1 VPRLK
6 RQGLLADV
14 RAERTATAGS
24 VILVSR
30 FAATAVI
37 NYVVGLALA
46 WLLTPDA
53 FGLVSAVQNVL
64 LLAAGL
70 LTAGLPWALALRIA
84 QTHGVPAASRPEFRT
99 ALVVNFGFG
108 VALGAAFLGTQL
120 FAVELVPSHSLIL
133 SLIVAAE
140 MPVLAVNSTLAG
152 AAQGSS
158 RFGGLGAM
166 QTTESLIKCVAAVFM
181 VSVLHAGPTGVALSF
196 LIGTLG
202 SVLLGVNTCRGLLP
216 GRGPMASLG
225 FLRAATSIWFASASM
240 TFLITAD
247 LLGLQF
253 FGRTAGVTAAV
264 LAGYQACGLLGR
276 ACYYVGDALADAVF
290 PFMARSDDPEDRNRW
305 FMAPMR
311 WVMLLIVPIQVG
323 FLLAPGPVLRLFLPA
338 HYSGAQTLLRLI
350 AAGTLGALMTDM
362 LMKGLFAGGHGRQVG
377 RRMSVAVTVEVV
389 GLAILVPRF
398 GAVGAGISYLLASY
412 CGMALLGFFY
422 LRVNRL
428 RPPSLRQAVVYVG
441 GITPS
446 AVAFFLADRA
456 ASPVAWALIMVGAV
470 LFIWP
475 ARRMRLIEDS
485 DLNALRAW
493 SARLGRTRAGSRIT
507 PLLGEWW
514 LIAVCVAVAVGG
526 LGYNLFSSPDVLY
539 DEAAYTWAAQQV
551 AQGWHLTLDNQP
563 LFVHPPLMFLLQA
576 GWLRLTGQETAA
588 LPSAIRS
595 ARLLAASA
603 GVADVL
609 LIAALG
615 YRLAGAAAPRQR
627 RALTIVIAC
636 VAAVDPVLSR
646 YDRQNVI
653 EPYALAAGLLTL
665 HAAWHLA
672 DRGAL
677 PYVSVTGLLGG
688 LTLLTNEIAVALVV
702 VPLLAAILQRDRTL
716 IRRSAAAL
724 AISFAFALSFLAW
737 AAELGLSGSFVTVQ
751 TSTLQRLIGLVQ
763 ITGLNVPGVSLV
775 GSLRQ
780 SVSQYS
786 SSYIVLAIG
795 LAALVWCCLR
805 SNNRSGNF
813 LTAWLMASYGLG
825 AYIVAAGT
833 LNEQFFVY
841 LLPAGMVGSVLFAD
855 TLIVGRGRHR
865 GGGRRRRHRQR
876 HRLGGVS
883 LRLAAGI
890 ACCAGLLGLSAVSWA
905 ASYVGPGDG
914 AVRASQFIATR
925 LPACAAVNASGDPQK
940 YSYMLGGRSLPSFYV
955 GPAALADGVHYF
967 LLAPNDA
974 TEREGDMSPALATWI
989 RENGQRLADFPSPV
1003 YRTVQLWHVPASPY
1017 DPVADIIDI
1026 ADGVFINVIGSHC
1039 GGYSVTDGPTGAFYS
1054 GYQALGGKGVVGAPL
1069 SQVTGSG
1076 GHEQFFDGAVLAAA
1090 AGSREVHP
1098 VPMVALLAKRS
1109 PAAYRRADL
1118 PPVTAA
1124 SGATTSE
1131 RRGWLSNGPIK
1142 RAYLDGRADTP
1153 AAYAAA
1159 VQRYGVPLGPPTATA
1174 TATAHARVSQ
1184 AFANVVLTLPARGA
1198 SVRAA
1203 AVTPIALAAGAVS
1216 LPPAARAP
1224 QIPPTLPDITP
1235 LGPPEPTTVEP
1246 FALTLAAALT
1256 LYAGAVAIIAFR
1268 RRRQREA
1275 NR

>member
-166 QTTESLIKCVAAVFM
+166 QTTESLVKCVAAVFM

-202 SVLLGVNTCRGLLP
+202 SVLLGANTCRGLLP

-311 WVMLLIVPIQVG
+311 WVMLLIIPIQVG

-362 LMKGLFAGGHGRQVG
+362 LMKGLFAGGYGRQVG

-389 GLAILVPRF
+389 GLAILVPRM

-412 CGMALLGFFY
+412 SGMALLGFFY

-428 RPPSLRQAVVYVG
+428 RPPSLRRAVVYVG

-446 AVAFFLADRA
+446 AVAFFLADRT
-456 ASPVAWALIMVGAV
+456 ASAVAWALILVGAA

-493 SARLGRTRAGSRIT
+493 SGRLGRTRAGSRIA

-514 LIAVCVAVAVGG
+514 LIAVCVAVAIGG

-563 LFVHPPLMFLLQA
+563 LFVHPPLTFLLQA
-576 GWLRLTGQETAA
+576 GWLRLTGQATAT

-603 GVADVL
+603 GAADVL

-615 YRLAGAAAPRQR
+615 YRLTSAAAPRQR
-627 RALTIVIAC
+627 RALTIIIAC
-636 VAAVDPVLSR
+636 VAALDPVLSR

-688 LTLLTNEIAVALVV
+688 LTLLTNQIAFALVV
-702 VPLLAAILQRDRTL
+702 VPLLAAILQRDRPL
-716 IRRSAAAL
+716 IRRSLAAL

-786 SSYIVLAIG
+786 SSYIVLALG

-813 LTAWLMASYGLG
+813 LTAWLLASYGLG

-855 TLIVGRGRHR
+855 ALIVGRGRHR
-865 GGGRRRRHRQR
+865 GRSRGRRRRQR
-876 HRLGGVS
+876 HRLGGVW

-890 ACCAGLLGLSAVSWA
+890 VCCAGLLGLSTVSWA
-905 ASYVGPGDG
+905 ASYIGPGNG

-925 LPACAAVNASGDPQK
+925 LPACAAVNTTGDSDK

-989 RENGQRLADFPSPV
+989 RENGQRLVDFPSPV

-1026 ADGVFINVIGSHC
+1026 ADGVFINVVGSHC

-1069 SQVTGSG
+1069 SEVTGSAA
-1076 GHEQFFDGAVLAAA
+1076 HEQFFDGAVLAAA

-1098 VPMVALLAKRS
+1098 VPVVALLEKRS
-1109 PAAYRRADL
+1109 PASYRRADL

-1131 RRGWLSNGPIK
+1131 RRDWLSNGPIR
-1142 RAYLDGRADTP
+1142 RAYLDGAADTA

-1159 VQRYGVPLGPPTATA
+1159 VRRYGVPLGPPTAR
-1174 TATAHARVSQ
+1174 AHAGVSQ
-1184 AFANVVLTLPARGA
+1184 AFANVVLTVPARGA

-1203 AVTPIALAAGAVS
+1203 AVTPIALAAGALS
-1216 LPPAARAP
+1216 LPSAARAP
-1224 QIPPTLPDITP
+1224 QIPPTLADITP

-1268 RRRQREA
+1268 RRRQREV

>member
-1 VPRLK
+1 LK
-6 RQGLLADV
+6 RHGLLDDV
-14 RAERTATAGS
+14 RAERTAAAGS

-30 FAATAVI
+30 FAATAVM

-46 WLLTPDA
+46 WLLTPAA

-84 QTHGVPAASRPEFRT
+84 QTHGAPAASRPEFRT

-108 VALGAAFLGTQL
+108 ATLGAAFLGTQL
-120 FAVELVPSHSLIL
+120 FAVELVPSQSLIL
-133 SLIVAAE
+133 CLIVAAE
-140 MPVLAVNSTLAG
+140 MPVLAVNATLAG
-152 AAQGSS
+152 AVQGSS

-166 QTTESLIKCVAAVFM
+166 QTTESLVKCVAAVFM

-196 LIGTLG
+196 LIGTLA
-202 SVLLGVNTCRGLLP
+202 SVLLGVSASKGLLP
-216 GRGPMASLG
+216 GLGPMASLG
-225 FLRAATSIWFASASM
+225 FLRAATSIWFASAAM

-247 LLGLQF
+247 LLGLEL
-253 FGRTAGVTAAV
+253 FGRAAGVTAAV

-276 ACYYVGDALADAVF
+276 ACYYIGDALADAVF
-290 PFMARSDDPEDRNRW
+290 PFMARSDDAEDRNRW

-311 WVMLLIVPIQVG
+311 WVVLLIVPIQVG

-338 HYSGAQTLLRLI
+338 HYAGAQTLLRLI

-377 RRMSVAVTVEVV
+377 RRMFVAVTVEVV
-389 GLAILVPRF
+389 GLAILVPRY
-398 GAVGAGISYLLASY
+398 GPVGAGISYLLASFA
-412 CGMALLGFFY
+412 GMALLGFLY

-428 RPPSLRQAVVYVG
+428 RPPSLRQAGVYVG
-441 GITPS
+441 GITPT
-446 AVAFFLADRA
+446 ALAFFLAGRA
-456 ASPVAWALIMVGAV
+456 ASPVAWSLITVGAV

-475 ARRMRLIEDS
+475 ARRMGLIGDT

-493 SARLGRTRAGSRIT
+493 RARLSRTRAGSLLAS
-507 PLLGEWW
+507 LLGEWW
-514 LIAVCVAVAVGG
+514 LIAVCVGLAAGG

-563 LFVHPPLMFLLQA
+563 FFVHPPLMFLLQA
-576 GWLRLTGQETAA
+576 GWLRVTGQATAA

-595 ARLLAASA
+595 ARVLAASA
-603 GVADVL
+603 GAADVL
-609 LIAALG
+609 LIAGMG
-615 YRLAGAAAPRQR
+615 YRLAGAAGPRQR
-627 RALTIVIAC
+627 RAITIVVAC
-636 VAAVDPVLSR
+636 LAAADPVLTR

-677 PYVSVTGLLGG
+677 RYVSVTGLLGG
-688 LTLLTNEIAVALVV
+688 LTLLTNEIAFALVV
-702 VPLLAAILQRDRTL
+702 VPLLAAILQRDWPL

-724 AISFAFALSFLAW
+724 AISFVFALAFLAW
-737 AAELGLSGSFVTVQ
+737 AAEIGLSGSFVTVQ
-751 TSTLQRLIGLVQ
+751 TSVLQRLIGLVQ
-763 ITGLNVPGVSLV
+763 NTGLNVPGVSLV

-780 SVSQYS
+780 SVSQYA

-805 SNNRSGNF
+805 SNNRSGSF
-813 LTAWLMASYGLG
+813 LTAWLIASYGLG

-855 TLIVGRGRHR
+855 ALIVGRGR
-865 GGGRRRRHRQR
+865 GRRRRRR
-876 HRLGGVS
+876 HQLGGAR
-883 LRLAAGI
+883 LRVAAGI
-890 ACCAGLLGLSAVSWA
+890 ACCAMVLGLSTVSWA
-905 ASYVGPGDG
+905 ANYIGPGNG
-914 AVRASQFIATR
+914 AVRASQFIAAR
-925 LPACAAVNASGDPQK
+925 LPACAAVNASGDAQK

-974 TEREGDMSPALATWI
+974 TERDGNMSPALATWI
-989 RENGQRLADFPSPV
+989 RDNGQRLADFPSPV

-1026 ADGVFINVIGSHC
+1026 SDGVFINAIGSDC
-1039 GGYSVTDGPTGAFYS
+1039 GGYSVTDGATGSFYS
-1054 GYQALGGKGVVGAPL
+1054 GYQALGGKGVVGEPL
-1069 SQVTGSG
+1069 SRVTDAGGS
-1076 GHEQFFDGAVLAAA
+1076 GHEQLFDGAVLASA
-1090 AGSREVHP
+1090 AGSQEVHP
-1098 VPMVALLAKRS
+1098 MPVVALMARRF

-1118 PPVTAA
+1118 PPVTA
-1124 SGATTSE
+1124 GPRATTAE
-1131 RRGWLSNGPIK
+1131 RRGWLSNGLIR
-1142 RAYLDGRADTP
+1142 RAYLGGAADTL

-1159 VQRYGVPLGPPTATA
+1159 VKRYGVPLGPPKATA
-1174 TATAHARVSQ
+1174 RAGVSQ
-1184 AFANVVLTLPARGA
+1184 AFADVVLTTPAPGA

-1203 AVTPIALAAGAVS
+1203 AVTPIALAAGALS
-1216 LPPAARAP
+1216 LPPVARVP
-1224 QIPPTLPDITP
+1224 QIPPTLPDIP
-1235 LGPPEPTTVEP
+1235 SLGTPEPTSAEP
-1246 FALTLAAALT
+1246 FALTLGADLT
-1256 LYAGAVAIIAFR
+1256 LYAGAIVIIGFGR
-1268 RRRQREA
+1268 RGRREA
-1275 NR
+1275 DR

>member
-108 VALGAAFLGTQL
+108 VALGVAFLGTQL
-120 FAVELVPSHSLIL
+120 FAVELLPSHSLIL

-166 QTTESLIKCVAAVFM
+166 QTTESLVKCVAAVFM

-202 SVLLGVNTCRGLLP
+202 SVLLGLNTCRGLLP

-338 HYSGAQTLLRLI
+338 HYSSAQTLLRLI

-412 CGMALLGFFY
+412 SGMALLGFFY

-441 GITPS
+441 GITPT

-493 SARLGRTRAGSRIT
+493 SARLGRTRAGSRIA

-514 LIAVCVAVAVGG
+514 LIAVCVGVAVGG

-576 GWLRLTGQETAA
+576 GWLRLTGQATAA

-615 YRLAGAAAPRQR
+615 YRLTGAAAPRQR
-627 RALTIVIAC
+627 RALTIIIAC

-688 LTLLTNEIAVALVV
+688 LTLLTNEIGVALIV
-702 VPLLAAILQRDRTL
+702 VPLLAAILQRDRPL

-855 TLIVGRGRHR
+855 ALIVGRGRHR
-865 GGGRRRRHRQR
+865 AGGRRRRQR

-890 ACCAGLLGLSAVSWA
+890 ACCAGLLGLSTVSWA
-905 ASYVGPGDG
+905 ASYIGPGNG
-914 AVRASQFIATR
+914 AVRASQFIVTR
-925 LPACAAVNASGDPQK
+925 LPACAAVNASGDSEK

-989 RENGQRLADFPSPV
+989 RENGQRLADFPSRV

-1026 ADGVFINVIGSHC
+1026 ADGVFINAIGSHC

-1098 VPMVALLAKRS
+1098 VPVVALLAKRS

-1131 RRGWLSNGPIK
+1131 RRGWLSNGPIR
-1142 RAYLDGRADTP
+1142 RAYLDGAADTP

-1174 TATAHARVSQ
+1174 HAGARQ
-1184 AFANVVLTLPARGA
+1184 AFANVVLTLPAPGA

-1203 AVTPIALAAGAVS
+1203 AVTPIALAAGALS

-1268 RRRQREA
+1268 RRRQREG

>member
-1 VPRLK
+1 LK

-30 FAATAVI
+30 FAATAVL

-46 WLLTPDA
+46 WLLTPAA

-64 LLAAGL
+64 LLSAGL

-120 FAVELVPSHSLIL
+120 FAVELVPSQSLIL

-166 QTTESLIKCVAAVFM
+166 QTTESLVKCVAAVFM

-338 HYSGAQTLLRLI
+338 HYAGAQTLLRLI

-389 GLAILVPRF
+389 GLAILVPRL

-412 CGMALLGFFY
+412 SGMALLGLFY

-441 GITPS
+441 AITPS

-456 ASPVAWALIMVGAV
+456 SGPVAWALITVGAV

-475 ARRMRLIEDS
+475 ARRMGLIEDS
-485 DLNALRAW
+485 HLDALRAW
-493 SARLGRTRAGSRIT
+493 SARLGRTRAGLRIA
-507 PLLGEWW
+507 PLRDEWW
-514 LIAVCVAVAVGG
+514 LIAACVGVAVGG
-526 LGYNLFSSPDVLY
+526 LGYNLFGSPDVLY

-576 GWLRLTGQETAA
+576 GWLHLTGQATAA

-615 YRLAGAAAPRQR
+615 YRLAYAAAPRQR
-627 RALTIVIAC
+627 RAITIIIAC

-702 VPLLAAILQRDRTL
+702 VPLLAAILQRDWPL

-805 SNNRSGNF
+805 SNSRSGNF
-813 LTAWLMASYGLG
+813 LTAWLIASYGLG

-855 TLIVGRGRHR
+855 AMIVGRGRHR
-865 GGGRRRRHRQR
+865 AGGRRRRQR

-890 ACCAGLLGLSAVSWA
+890 ACCAGLLSLSTVSWA
-905 ASYVGPGDG
+905 ASYIGPGNG
-914 AVRASQFIATR
+914 AVRASQFITTR
-925 LPACAAVNASGDPQK
+925 LPACAAVNASGDSDK

-989 RENGQRLADFPSPV
+989 RDNGQRLADFPSRV

-1017 DPVADIIDI
+1017 DPVADIVDI

-1039 GGYSVTDGPTGAFYS
+1039 GGYTVTDGATGAFYA
-1054 GYQALGGKGVVGAPL
+1054 GYQSLGGKGVVGAPL

-1076 GHEQFFDGAVLAAA
+1076 EARHEQFFDGAVLAAA

-1098 VPMVALLAKRS
+1098 VPVVALLARRF
-1109 PAAYRRADL
+1109 PAAYRRAGL
-1118 PPVTAA
+1118 PPVKAA

-1131 RRGWLSNGPIK
+1131 RRGWLSNRPIK
-1142 RAYLDGRADTP
+1142 RAYLDGAADTP

-1159 VQRYGVPLGPPTATA
+1159 VRRYGVPLGPPTATA
-1174 TATAHARVSQ
+1174 RAGVSQ
-1184 AFANVVLTLPARGA
+1184 AFANVVLTLPASGA

-1203 AVTPIALAAGAVS
+1203 AVTTIALAAGALR
-1216 LPPAARAP
+1216 LPPVARAP
-1224 QIPPTLPDITP
+1224 QIPPTLPDITS
-1235 LGPPEPTTVEP
+1235 LGPSEPTTVEP
-1246 FALTLAAALT
+1246 FALTLAAAVT
-1256 LYAGAVAIIAFR
+1256 LYAGAVAIVAFR
-1268 RRRQREA
+1268 QRRRREA

>member
-1 VPRLK
+1 
-6 RQGLLADV
+6 
-14 RAERTATAGS
+14 
-24 VILVSR
+24 
-30 FAATAVI
+30 
-37 NYVVGLALA
+37 
-46 WLLTPDA
+46 
-53 FGLVSAVQNVL
+53 
-64 LLAAGL
+64 
-70 LTAGLPWALALRIA
+70 
-84 QTHGVPAASRPEFRT
+84 
-99 ALVVNFGFG
+99 
-108 VALGAAFLGTQL
+108 
-120 FAVELVPSHSLIL
+120 
-133 SLIVAAE
+133 
-140 MPVLAVNSTLAG
+140 
-152 AAQGSS
+152 
-158 RFGGLGAM
+158 
-166 QTTESLIKCVAAVFM
+166 
-181 VSVLHAGPTGVALSF
+181 
-196 LIGTLG
+196 
-202 SVLLGVNTCRGLLP
+202 
-216 GRGPMASLG
+216 
-225 FLRAATSIWFASASM
+225 
-240 TFLITAD
+240 
-247 LLGLQF
+247 
-253 FGRTAGVTAAV
+253 
-264 LAGYQACGLLGR
+264 
-276 ACYYVGDALADAVF
+276 
-290 PFMARSDDPEDRNRW
+290 
-305 FMAPMR
+305 
-311 WVMLLIVPIQVG
+311 
-323 FLLAPGPVLRLFLPA
+323 
-338 HYSGAQTLLRLI
+338 
-350 AAGTLGALMTDM
+350 
-362 LMKGLFAGGHGRQVG
+362 
-377 RRMSVAVTVEVV
+377 
-389 GLAILVPRF
+389 
-398 GAVGAGISYLLASY
+398 
-412 CGMALLGFFY
+412 
-422 LRVNRL
+422 
-428 RPPSLRQAVVYVG
+428 
-441 GITPS
+441 
-446 AVAFFLADRA
+446 
-456 ASPVAWALIMVGAV
+456 
-470 LFIWP
+470 
-475 ARRMRLIEDS
+475 
-485 DLNALRAW
+485 
-493 SARLGRTRAGSRIT
+493 
-507 PLLGEWW
+507 
-514 LIAVCVAVAVGG
+514 
-526 LGYNLFSSPDVLY
+526 
-539 DEAAYTWAAQQV
+539 
-551 AQGWHLTLDNQP
+551 
-563 LFVHPPLMFLLQA
+563 MFLLQA
-576 GWLRLTGQETAA
+576 GWLRLTGQATTA

-627 RALTIVIAC
+627 RALTIIIAC

-672 DRGAL
+672 ERGAL

-688 LTLLTNEIAVALVV
+688 LTLLTNQIAVALVV
-702 VPLLAAILQRDRTL
+702 VPLLAAILQRDWPL

-751 TSTLQRLIGLVQ
+751 TSTLQRLIGLIQ

-813 LTAWLMASYGLG
+813 LTAWLIASYGLG

-855 TLIVGRGRHR
+855 ALIVGRGQGQGR
-865 GGGRRRRHRQR
+865 GRGRGRGQGRRRRQR

-890 ACCAGLLGLSAVSWA
+890 ACCAGLLGLSTASWA
-905 ASYVGPGDG
+905 ANYIGPGNG
-914 AVRASQFIATR
+914 AVRASQFIATK
-925 LPACAAVNASGDPQK
+925 LPACAAVNASGDSDK

-989 RENGQRLADFPSPV
+989 RDHGQRLADFPSPV

-1039 GGYSVTDGPTGAFYS
+1039 GGYSVTDGATGAFYS

-1090 AGSREVHP
+1090 AGGREVHP
-1098 VPMVALLAKRS
+1098 VPVVALLAQRF
-1109 PAAYRRADL
+1109 PGAYRRADL
-1118 PPVTAA
+1118 PTVTAA

-1142 RAYLDGRADTP
+1142 RVYLDGAADTA

-1174 TATAHARVSQ
+1174 HAGVSQ
-1184 AFANVVLTLPARGA
+1184 AFANVVLTVPARGA

-1203 AVTPIALAAGAVS
+1203 AVTPIALATGALS
-1216 LPPAARAP
+1216 LPSAARAP
-1224 QIPPTLPDITP
+1224 QIPPTLPDTTS

-1268 RRRQREA
+1268 QRRQREA
-1275 NR
+1275 SR

>member
-6 RQGLLADV
+6 RHGLLADV
-14 RAERTATAGS
+14 RAERTAAAGS

-30 FAATAVI
+30 FAATAVL

-46 WLLTPDA
+46 WLLTPAA

-70 LTAGLPWALALRIA
+70 LTAGLPWALALRVA
-84 QTHGVPAASRPEFRT
+84 QTHGVPAAARPEFRT

-108 VALGAAFLGTQL
+108 VTLGAAFLGTQL
-120 FAVELVPSHSLIL
+120 FAVELVPSQSLIL

-140 MPVLAVNSTLAG
+140 MPVLAVNATLAG
-152 AAQGSS
+152 AAAGSS

-166 QTTESLIKCVAAVFM
+166 QTSESLVKCLAAVFL

-202 SVLLGVNTCRGLLP
+202 SVVLGVSASRGLLP

-276 ACYYVGDALADAVF
+276 ACYYIGDALVDAVF
-290 PFMARSDDPEDRNRW
+290 PFMARSDDGEDRNRW
-305 FMAPMR
+305 FMAAVR

-323 FLLAPGPVLRLFLPA
+323 FVLAPGPVLRLFLPA
-338 HYSGAQTLLRLI
+338 HYAGAQTLLRLI

-362 LMKGLFAGGHGRQVG
+362 LMKGLFAGGQGRQVG
-377 RRMSVAVTVEVV
+377 RRMCVAVTVEVV
-389 GLAILVPRF
+389 GLAILVPRY
-398 GAVGAGISYLLASY
+398 GPVGAGISYLLASY
-412 CGMALLGFFY
+412 TGMALLGCLY
-422 LRVNRL
+422 LRVNRVRL
-428 RPPSLRQAVVYVG
+428 PSLRQAGVYVG
-441 GITPS
+441 GITPT
-446 AVAFFLADRA
+446 ALAFFLAGRT
-456 ASPVAWALIMVGAV
+456 ASPVAWALITVGAV

-475 ARRMRLIEDS
+475 ARRMRLIEDTH
-485 DLNALRAW
+485 LNALRGWA
-493 SARLGRTRAGSRIT
+493 ARLGRTRAGSLT
-507 PLLGEWW
+507 ASLLGEWW
-514 LIAVCVAVAVGG
+514 LIAACVGVAAGG

-576 GWLRLTGQETAA
+576 GWLRLTGQATAA

-603 GVADVL
+603 GAADVL
-609 LIAALG
+609 LIAAMG

-627 RALTIVIAC
+627 RGLTLIVAC
-636 VAAVDPVLSR
+636 LAAVDPVLTR
-646 YDRQNVI
+646 YDRQDVI

-665 HAAWHLA
+665 HAAWQLA

-677 PYVSVTGLLGG
+677 RYVSVIGLLGG
-688 LTLLTNEIAVALVV
+688 LTLLTNQIAFALVV
-702 VPLLAAILQRDRTL
+702 VPLLAALLQRDWPL
-716 IRRSAAAL
+716 VRRSAAAL

-737 AAELGLSGSFVTVQ
+737 AAEIGLPGTFVTVQ

-780 SVSQYS
+780 SMSQYS

-805 SNNRSGNF
+805 SNNRSGSF

-841 LLPAGMVGSVLFAD
+841 LLPAGIVGSVLFAD
-855 TLIVGRGRHR
+855 ALIAGRGRGR
-865 GGGRRRRHRQR
+865 RRRRHR
-876 HRLGGVS
+876 LGAVW

-890 ACCAGLLGLSAVSWA
+890 ACCAVVLGLSTVSWA
-905 ASYVGPGDG
+905 ANYIGPGNG
-914 AVRASQFIATR
+914 AVRASQFIAAR
-925 LPACAAVNASGDPQK
+925 LPACAEVNATGDAQK
-940 YSYMLGGRSLPSFYV
+940 YSYLLGGRSVPSFYV

-974 TEREGDMSPALATWI
+974 TERTGNMSPALAAWI
-989 RENGQRLADFPSPV
+989 RDNGRRLADFPSPV
-1003 YRTVQLWHVPASPY
+1003 YRTVQLWYVPASPY
-1017 DPVADIIDI
+1017 DPVADIIDV
-1026 ADGVFINVIGSHC
+1026 ADGVFINVIGSDC
-1039 GGYSVTDGPTGAFYS
+1039 GGYSVTDGATGAFYS
-1054 GYQALGGKGVVGAPL
+1054 GYQALGGKDVVGEPL
-1069 SQVTGSG
+1069 SRVTDPG
-1076 GHEQFFDGAVLAAA
+1076 GARHEQFFDGAVLTSA
-1090 AGSREVHP
+1090 AGSGEVHP
-1098 VPMVALLAKRS
+1098 VPVVALMARRF

-1118 PPVTAA
+1118 PPVAA
-1124 SGATTSE
+1124 GPRATTAE
-1131 RRGWLSNGPIK
+1131 RRGWLSNGLIR
-1142 RAYLDGRADTP
+1142 RAYLGGAADTL

-1159 VQRYGVPLGPPTATA
+1159 VRRYGVPLGPPKATA
-1174 TATAHARVSQ
+1174 RAGVSQ
-1184 AFANVVLTLPARGA
+1184 AFANVVLTTPAPGA

-1203 AVTPIALAAGAVS
+1203 AVTPIALAAGALS
-1216 LPPAARAP
+1216 LPPVARAP
-1224 QIPPTLPDITP
+1224 QIPLALPDIP
-1235 LGPPEPTTVEP
+1235 SLGPPEPTSAEP
-1246 FALTLAAALT
+1246 FALTLGAALT
-1256 LYAGAVAIIAFR
+1256 LFAGATAVVAFR
-1268 RRRQREA
+1268 WRRRPEA
-1275 NR
+1275 DR

>member
-1 VPRLK
+1 M
-6 RQGLLADV
+6 
-14 RAERTATAGS
+14 RAERTAAAGS

-30 FAATAVI
+30 FAATAVL

-46 WLLTPDA
+46 WLLTPA
-53 FGLVSAVQNVL
+53 SFGLVSAVQNVL

-84 QTHGVPAASRPEFRT
+84 QTHGSPAASRPEFRT

-108 VALGAAFLGTQL
+108 AALGAAFLGTQL
-120 FAVELVPSHSLIL
+120 FAVELVPSQSLIL
-133 SLIVAAE
+133 CLIVAAE
-140 MPVLAVNSTLAG
+140 MPVLAVNATLAG
-152 AAQGSS
+152 AVQGSS

-166 QTTESLIKCVAAVFM
+166 QTTESLVKCVAAVFL

-196 LIGTLG
+196 LIGTLA
-202 SVLLGVNTCRGLLP
+202 SVLLGVSASKGLLP
-216 GRGPMASLG
+216 GLGPMASLG
-225 FLRAATSIWFASASM
+225 FLRAATSIWFASAAM

-247 LLGLQF
+247 LLGLEL

-264 LAGYQACGLLGR
+264 LAGYQACGLIGR
-276 ACYYVGDALADAVF
+276 ACYYIGDALADAVF
-290 PFMARSDDPEDRNRW
+290 PFMARSDDAEDRNRW

-338 HYSGAQTLLRLI
+338 HYAGAQTLLRLI

-377 RRMSVAVTVEVV
+377 RRMFVAVTVEVV
-389 GLAILVPRF
+389 GLAILVPRY
-398 GAVGAGISYLLASY
+398 GPVGAGISYLLASFS
-412 CGMALLGFFY
+412 GMALLGFLY

-428 RPPSLRQAVVYVG
+428 RPPSLRQAGVYVA
-441 GITPS
+441 GITPT
-446 AVAFFLADRA
+446 AIAFFLAGRT
-456 ASPVAWALIMVGAV
+456 ASPVAWSLITVGAV

-475 ARRMRLIEDS
+475 ARRMGLIGDT

-493 SARLGRTRAGSRIT
+493 RARLSRTRAGSLIAS
-507 PLLGEWW
+507 LLGEWW
-514 LIAVCVAVAVGG
+514 LIAVCAGVAAVG

-563 LFVHPPLMFLLQA
+563 FFVHPPLMFLLQA
-576 GWLRLTGQETAA
+576 GWLRLTGQATAA

-603 GVADVL
+603 GAADVL
-609 LIAALG
+609 LIAGMG
-615 YRLAGAAAPRQR
+615 YRLAGAAAPRRR
-627 RALTIVIAC
+627 RALTIIIAC
-636 VAAVDPVLSR
+636 LAAMDPVLTR

-677 PYVSVTGLLGG
+677 RYVSVTGLLGG
-688 LTLLTNEIAVALVV
+688 LTLLTNEIAFALVV
-702 VPLLAAILQRDRTL
+702 VPLLAAILQRDLPL

-724 AISFAFALSFLAW
+724 AISFGFALSFLAW
-737 AAELGLSGSFVTVQ
+737 AAEIGLSGSFVTVQ
-751 TSTLQRLIGLVQ
+751 TSVLQRLIGLVQ
-763 ITGLNVPGVSLV
+763 NSGLNVPGVSLV
-775 GSLRQ
+775 GSLRE
-780 SVSQYS
+780 SVSQYA

-805 SNNRSGNF
+805 SNNRTGNF
-813 LTAWLMASYGLG
+813 LTAWLLASYGLG

-855 TLIVGRGRHR
+855 ALIVGRGR
-865 GGGRRRRHRQR
+865 GRRRRQR
-876 HRLGGVS
+876 HRAGRPW

-890 ACCAGLLGLSAVSWA
+890 ACCAAVLGLSTVSWA
-905 ASYVGPGDG
+905 ANYIGPGNG
-914 AVRASQFIATR
+914 AVRASQFIAAK
-925 LPACAAVNASGDPQK
+925 LPACAAVNASGDAQK

-974 TEREGDMSPALATWI
+974 TERDGNMSPALAAWI
-989 RENGQRLADFPSPV
+989 RDNGQRLADFPSPV
-1003 YRTVQLWHVPASPY
+1003 YRTVQLWRVPASPY

-1026 ADGVFINVIGSHC
+1026 SGGVFINAIGSDC
-1039 GGYSVTDGPTGAFYS
+1039 GGYTVTNGATGAFYS
-1054 GYQALGGKGVVGAPL
+1054 GYQALGGKGVVGEPL
-1069 SQVTGSG
+1069 SRVADAAGS
-1076 GHEQFFDGAVLAAA
+1076 GHEQLFDGAVLASA
-1090 AGSREVHP
+1090 AGSQEVQPMP
-1098 VPMVALLAKRS
+1098 VVALMARGF
-1109 PAAYRRADL
+1109 PAAYRRAGL
-1118 PPVTAA
+1118 PPVTAGA
-1124 SGATTSE
+1124 RATTAE
-1131 RRGWLSNGPIK
+1131 RRGLLSNGVIR
-1142 RAYLDGRADTP
+1142 RAYLGGAADTV

-1159 VQRYGVPLGPPTATA
+1159 VKRYGVPLGPPK
-1174 TATAHARVSQ
+1174 ATAHAGAVSQ
-1184 AFANVVLTLPARGA
+1184 AFANVVLTTPAPGA
-1198 SVRAA
+1198 GVRAA
-1203 AVTPIALAAGAVS
+1203 AVTPIALAAGALS
-1216 LPPAARAP
+1216 LPPEARAP
-1224 QIPPTLPDITP
+1224 QIPPALPDIPSPGT
-1235 LGPPEPTTVEP
+1235 PEPTSAEP
-1246 FALTLAAALT
+1246 FALTLGAALT
-1256 LYAGAVAIIAFR
+1256 LYAGAIVIVGSGR
-1268 RRRQREA
+1268 RRRREA
-1275 NR
+1275 DR

>member
-6 RQGLLADV
+6 RRGLLADV
-14 RAERTATAGS
+14 RAERTAAAGS

-30 FAATAVI
+30 FAATAVL

-46 WLLTPDA
+46 WLLTPAA

-64 LLAAGL
+64 LLSAGL

-99 ALVVNFGFG
+99 TLVVNFGFG
-108 VALGAAFLGTQL
+108 VALGAAFLGMQL
-120 FAVELVPSHSLIL
+120 FAVALVPSHSLIL
-133 SLIVAAE
+133 SLAVAAE
-140 MPVLAVNSTLAG
+140 MPVLAVNATLAG
-152 AAQGSS
+152 AAAGSS

-166 QTTESLIKCVAAVFM
+166 QTTESLVKCVAAVFM

-196 LIGTLG
+196 LMGTLA
-202 SVLLGVNTCRGLLP
+202 SVVLGVGASRGLLP
-216 GRGPMASLG
+216 GRGPLASLG

-276 ACYYVGDALADAVF
+276 ACYYIGDALADAVF
-290 PFMARSDDPEDRNRW
+290 PFMARSDDAEDRNRW
-305 FMAPMR
+305 FMAAMR

-338 HYSGAQTLLRLI
+338 HYAGAQTLLRLI

-362 LMKGLFAGGHGRQVG
+362 LMKALFAGGHGRQVG
-377 RRMSVAVTVEVV
+377 RRMFVAVTVEVV
-389 GLAILVPRF
+389 GLAILVPRY
-398 GAVGAGISYLLASY
+398 GPVGAGVSYLLAS
-412 CGMALLGFFY
+412 CSGMALLGFLY
-422 LRVNRL
+422 LRVSRL
-428 RPPSLRQAVVYVG
+428 RLPSLRQAAFYVG
-441 GITPS
+441 GITPT
-446 AVAFFLADRA
+446 ALAFFLADRVA
-456 ASPVAWALIMVGAV
+456 TPLAWALITVGAV

-475 ARRMRLIEDS
+475 ARRMGLIEDTHL
-485 DLNALRAW
+485 DALRAW
-493 SARLGRTRAGSRIT
+493 AARLSRTRAGSLAASLT
-507 PLLGEWW
+507 GEWW
-514 LIAVCVAVAVGG
+514 LIAVCVGVAAGG

-576 GWLRLTGQETAA
+576 GWLRLTGQATAA

-603 GVADVL
+603 GAADVL
-609 LIAALG
+609 LIAAMG
-615 YRLAGAAAPRQR
+615 YRLAGAAGPRQR
-627 RALTIVIAC
+627 RAITIAVAC
-636 VAAVDPVLSR
+636 LAAVDPVLSR

-688 LTLLTNEIAVALVV
+688 LTLLTNQITFALVV
-702 VPLLAAILQRDRTL
+702 VPLLAAVLQRDWPL
-716 IRRSAAAL
+716 VRRSAAAL

-737 AAELGLSGSFVTVQ
+737 AAEIGLSDSFVSVQ

-775 GSLRQ
+775 GSLRA

-795 LAALVWCCLR
+795 LVALVWCCLR
-805 SNNRSGNF
+805 SNSRSGNF

-841 LLPAGMVGSVLFAD
+841 LLPAGIVGSVLFAD
-855 TLIVGRGRHR
+855 ALIVGRGRGR
-865 GGGRRRRHRQR
+865 GRARRRHQRQR
-876 HRLGGVS
+876 HRLGGAS

-890 ACCAGLLGLSAVSWA
+890 ACCAMVLGLSTASWA
-905 ASYVGPGDG
+905 ADYIGPGNG
-914 AVRASQFIATR
+914 AVRASQFIAAR
-925 LPACAAVNASGDPQK
+925 LPACAAVNATGDAQK
-940 YSYMLGGRSLPSFYV
+940 FSYMLGGRSLPSFYV

-967 LLAPNDA
+967 LLAPSDA
-974 TEREGDMSPALATWI
+974 TERDGNMSPALAAWI
-989 RENGQRLADFPSPV
+989 RDNGQRLADFPSPV

-1017 DPVADIIDI
+1017 DPVADIVDI
-1026 ADGVFINVIGSHC
+1026 AGGVFINVIGSDC
-1039 GGYSVTDGPTGAFYS
+1039 GGYSVTDGATGAFYS
-1054 GYQALGGKGVVGAPL
+1054 GYQALGGKGVVGQPL
-1069 SQVTGSG
+1069 SRVTDPGGSR
-1076 GHEQFFDGAVLAAA
+1076 HEQLFDGAVLASAD
-1090 AGSREVHP
+1090 GSGEVHAMP
-1098 VPMVALLAKRS
+1098 VVAMMARRF

-1118 PPVTAA
+1118 PPVTASA
-1124 SGATTSE
+1124 SATTAE
-1131 RRGWLSNGPIK
+1131 RRGLLSNGLIR
-1142 RAYLDGRADTP
+1142 RAYLGGAADTA

-1159 VQRYGVPLGPPTATA
+1159 VKRYGVPLGPPKATA
-1174 TATAHARVSQ
+1174 RTGVSQ
-1184 AFANVVLTLPARGA
+1184 AFANVVLTTPAAGA

-1203 AVTPIALAAGAVS
+1203 AVTRIALAAGALS
-1216 LPPAARAP
+1216 LPPVASAP
-1224 QIPPTLPDITP
+1224 QLPPALPDIP
-1235 LGPPEPTTVEP
+1235 SLGPPEPTSVEP

-1256 LYAGAVAIIAFR
+1256 LYAGAIVVVAFGR
-1268 RRRQREA
+1268 RRRREA
-1275 NR
+1275 DR

>member
-1 VPRLK
+1 LK
-6 RQGLLADV
+6 RRGLLADV
-14 RAERTATAGS
+14 RTERTAAAGS

-30 FAATAVI
+30 FAATAVL

-53 FGLVSAVQNVL
+53 FGLVSAIQNVL

-84 QTHGVPAASRPEFRT
+84 QTHGVPGASRPEFRT
-99 ALVVNFGFG
+99 CLVVNFGFG
-108 VALGAAFLGTQL
+108 VVLGAAFLGTQF
-120 FAVELVPSHSLIL
+120 FAVGLVPSHSLIL
-133 SLIVAAE
+133 NLAVAAE
-140 MPVLAVNSTLAG
+140 MPVLAVNATLAG

-166 QTTESLIKCVAAVFM
+166 QTTESLVKCVVAVFM

-202 SVLLGVNTCRGLLP
+202 SVVLGVRTSRGLLP

-247 LLGLQF
+247 LLGLEF
-253 FGRTAGVTAAV
+253 FGRAAGVTAAV

-276 ACYYVGDALADAVF
+276 ACYYVGDALVDAVF
-290 PFMARSDDPEDRNRW
+290 PFMARSDDAEDRNRW
-305 FMAPMR
+305 FMATMR

-338 HYSGAQTLLRLI
+338 HYAGAQTLLRLI

-362 LMKGLFAGGHGRQVG
+362 LMKGLFASGQGRRVG
-377 RRMSVAVTVEVV
+377 RPMCVAVTVEVV
-389 GLAILVPRF
+389 GLAILVPRY
-398 GAVGAGISYLLASY
+398 GPVGAGLSYLLASY
-412 CGMALLGFFY
+412 SGMVLLGFLY

-428 RPPSLRQAVVYVG
+428 RLPSLRQAGVYVA
-441 GITPS
+441 GITPT
-446 AVAFFLADRA
+446 AVAFFLADHTA
-456 ASPVAWALIMVGAV
+456 TPVAWALITVGAV

-475 ARRMRLIEDS
+475 ARRMRLIEDNHL
-485 DLNALRAW
+485 DVLRAW
-493 SARLGRTRAGSRIT
+493 AARLSRTRAGSLT
-507 PLLGEWW
+507 AMLADEWW
-514 LIAVCVAVAVGG
+514 LIAVCVGVAVGG

-539 DEAAYTWAAQQV
+539 DEAVYTWAAQQV

-576 GWLRLTGQETAA
+576 GWLRLTGQATAA

-603 GVADVL
+603 GAADVL
-609 LIAALG
+609 LIAAMG

-627 RALTIVIAC
+627 RAITIVVAC
-636 VAAVDPVLSR
+636 IAAVDPVLSR

-688 LTLLTNEIAVALVV
+688 LTLLTNQITFALVV
-702 VPLLAAILQRDRTL
+702 VPLLAAILQRDWPL

-737 AAELGLSGSFVTVQ
+737 AAEIGLSGSFVTVQ

-780 SVSQYS
+780 SLSQYS
-786 SSYIVLAIG
+786 SSYIVLAVG

-805 SNNRSGNF
+805 SNSRSGNF
-813 LTAWLMASYGLG
+813 LTAWLLASYGLG

-855 TLIVGRGRHR
+855 ALIVGRDRGQGRR
-865 GGGRRRRHRQR
+865 RGRRRRQR
-876 HRLGGVS
+876 RRLGGRG

-890 ACCAGLLGLSAVSWA
+890 ACCAVVLGLSTVSWA
-905 ASYVGPGDG
+905 ADYIGPGNG
-914 AVRASQFIATR
+914 AVRASQFIAAR
-925 LPACAAVNASGDPQK
+925 LPVCAAVNASGDAQK

-974 TEREGDMSPALATWI
+974 TEREGDMSPALAAWI
-989 RENGQRLADFPSPV
+989 RDNGQRLADFPSPV

-1017 DPVADIIDI
+1017 DPVADIVDI
-1026 ADGVFINVIGSHC
+1026 ADGVFINVIGSDC
-1039 GGYSVTDGPTGAFYS
+1039 GGYTVTDGATGAFYS
-1054 GYQALGGKGVVGAPL
+1054 GYQALGGKGVVGQPL
-1069 SQVTGSG
+1069 SRVTDPGGSR
-1076 GHEQFFDGAVLAAA
+1076 HEQLFDGAVLTSAP
-1090 AGSREVHP
+1090 GSQEVHP
-1098 VPMVALLAKRS
+1098 MPVVATMARRF

-1118 PPVTAA
+1118 PPVTAGA
-1124 SGATTSE
+1124 RATTAE
-1131 RRGWLSNGPIK
+1131 RRGLLSNGLIR
-1142 RAYLDGRADTP
+1142 RAYLGGAADTV

-1159 VQRYGVPLGPPTATA
+1159 VKRYGVPLGPPKATA
-1174 TATAHARVSQ
+1174 RAGVSQ
-1184 AFANVVLTLPARGA
+1184 AFANVVLTTPAPGA

-1203 AVTPIALAAGAVS
+1203 AVTPIALAAGALS
-1216 LPPAARAP
+1216 LPPVARAP
-1224 QIPPTLPDITP
+1224 QIPPALPDIP
-1235 LGPPEPTTVEP
+1235 SLGPPEPTSVEP
-1246 FALTLAAALT
+1246 FALTLGAALT
-1256 LYAGAVAIIAFR
+1256 LYVGVIVIVAFGQR
-1268 RRRQREA
+1268 RRREA
-1275 NR
+1275 DR

>member
-1 VPRLK
+1 MPRLK
-6 RQGLLADV
+6 RHGLLADV
-14 RAERTATAGS
+14 RAERTAAAGS

-30 FAATAVI
+30 FAATAVL

-46 WLLTPDA
+46 WLLTPAA

-84 QTHGVPAASRPEFRT
+84 QTHGAPAESRPEFRT

-108 VALGAAFLGTQL
+108 AILGAAFLGTQL
-120 FAVELVPSHSLIL
+120 FAVELVPSQSLIL
-133 SLIVAAE
+133 CLIVAAE
-140 MPVLAVNSTLAG
+140 MPVLAVNATLAG

-166 QTTESLIKCVAAVFM
+166 QTTESLVKCVAAVFM

-196 LIGTLG
+196 LIGTLA
-202 SVLLGVNTCRGLLP
+202 SVLLGVSASKGLLP
-216 GRGPMASLG
+216 GLGPMASLG
-225 FLRAATSIWFASASM
+225 FLRAATSIWFASAAM

-247 LLGLQF
+247 LLGLEL

-276 ACYYVGDALADAVF
+276 ACYYIGDALADAVF
-290 PFMARSDDPEDRNRW
+290 PFMARSGDAEDRNRW

-338 HYSGAQTLLRLI
+338 HYAGAQTLLRLI

-377 RRMSVAVTVEVV
+377 RRMSIAVAVEVV
-389 GLAILVPRF
+389 GLAILVPRY
-398 GAVGAGISYLLASY
+398 GPLGAGISYLLASY
-412 CGMALLGFFY
+412 TGMALLGFLY
-422 LRVNRL
+422 LRVNL
-428 RPPSLRQAVVYVG
+428 LQPPSPRQAAVYVG
-441 GITPS
+441 GITPT
-446 AVAFFLADRA
+446 ALAFFLAGRA
-456 ASPVAWALIMVGAV
+456 ASPVAWTLITVGAV

-475 ARRMRLIEDS
+475 ARRMGLIGDT

-493 SARLGRTRAGSRIT
+493 GARLSRTHAGSLIAS
-507 PLLGEWW
+507 LLGEWW
-514 LIAVCVAVAVGG
+514 LIAVCVAVAAGA

-539 DEAAYTWAAQQV
+539 DEAAYTWAAQRV

-563 LFVHPPLMFLLQA
+563 FFVHPPLMFLLQA
-576 GWLRLTGQETAA
+576 GWLRLTGQATAA

-603 GVADVL
+603 GAADVL
-609 LIAALG
+609 LIAGMG
-615 YRLAGAAAPRQR
+615 YRLAGTAAPRRR
-627 RALTIVIAC
+627 RALTIVVAC
-636 VAAVDPVLSR
+636 LAALDPVLTR

-677 PYVSVTGLLGG
+677 RYVSVTGLLGG
-688 LTLLTNEIAVALVV
+688 LTLLTNEIAFALVV
-702 VPLLAAILQRDRTL
+702 VPLLAAILQRDWPL
-716 IRRSAAAL
+716 IRRSAGAL
-724 AISFAFALSFLAW
+724 AISFAFALAFLAW

-751 TSTLQRLIGLVQ
+751 TSVLQRLIGLVQ

-780 SVSQYS
+780 SVSQYA

-805 SNNRSGNF
+805 SNSRGGNF
-813 LTAWLMASYGLG
+813 LTAWLIASYGLG

-855 TLIVGRGRHR
+855 ALIVGRGR
-865 GGGRRRRHRQR
+865 GRRRRHR
-876 HRLGGVS
+876 LGGVW
-883 LRLAAGI
+883 LRLGAGL
-890 ACCAGLLGLSAVSWA
+890 ACCAVVLGLSTVSWA
-905 ASYVGPGDG
+905 ANYIGPGNG
-914 AVRASQFIATR
+914 AVRASQFIAAR
-925 LPACAAVNASGDPQK
+925 LPACAVVNATGDAQK
-940 YSYMLGGRSLPSFYV
+940 FSYMLGGRSFPSFYV

-974 TEREGDMSPALATWI
+974 TERVGNMSPALAAWI
-989 RENGQRLADFPSPV
+989 RDNGQRLADFPSAV

-1026 ADGVFINVIGSHC
+1026 ADGVFINAIGSDC
-1039 GGYSVTDGPTGAFYS
+1039 GGYSVTDGATGAFYS
-1054 GYQALGGKGVVGAPL
+1054 GYQALGGKGVVGEPL
-1069 SQVTGSG
+1069 SRVTGSG
-1076 GHEQFFDGAVLAAA
+1076 GARHEQFFDGAVLASA
-1090 AGSREVHP
+1090 AGSPQVDP
-1098 VPMVALLAKRS
+1098 VPVVALLARRF

-1118 PPVTAA
+1118 PAVTA
-1124 SGATTSE
+1124 GPRATTAE
-1131 RRGWLSNGPIK
+1131 RRGWLSNGLIR
-1142 RAYLDGRADTP
+1142 RAYLGGAADTL

-1159 VQRYGVPLGPPTATA
+1159 VKRYGVPLGPPQETARA
-1174 TATAHARVSQ
+1174 GVSQ
-1184 AFANVVLTLPARGA
+1184 AFANVVLTTPAPGA

-1203 AVTPIALAAGAVS
+1203 AVTPIALAAGALS
-1216 LPPAARAP
+1216 LPPAARSP
-1224 QIPPTLPDITP
+1224 QIPPALPDVAS
-1235 LGPPEPTTVEP
+1235 LGQPEPTSVEP
-1246 FALTLAAALT
+1246 FALTLGAALT
-1256 LYAGAVAIIAFR
+1256 LFSGAIAVVAFGLR
-1268 RRRQREA
+1268 RRRMEDR
-1275 NR
+1275 